1 MFIDSI
7 QQDNDLEIG
16 TSNMYILDLLKNR
29 SLDEISTQENLNV
42 LFESMTTLYLPS
54 QLFNFSTTKE
64 RINRLHSLSYFE
76 YYKFIKLYEIIVIYR
91 TFDMLYYLEPEEN
104 ENLIAEKIIDF
115 DKEYW
120 SSQDSFNSEIAYQNM
135 INSFIN
141 IYTLDRVRAILL

>member
-91 TFDMLYYLEPEEN
+91 TFDMLYYLESEEN

>member
-7 QQDNDLEIG
+7 QLDNDLEIG

-91 TFDMLYYLEPEEN
+91 TFDMLYYLESEEN

-120 SSQDSFNSEIAYQNM
+120 LSQDSFNSEIAYQNM